1 MRGGEKLKVDL
12 GAIRRNFVNDGDRA
26 LMTVYLGKHADKY
39 LLAQEIMA
47 NLPRKIYWNWAA
59 ALLGPAWLF
68 YRKLYSWLI
77 IWLLLGL
84 TVDFVYF
91 AAPRLELII
100 SSEILGILA
109 KYYLPLS
116 LLYLLVTGLS
126 LGCWGT
132 HLYLRHAERL
142 VALYRSKAPASIA
155 AALLEAK
162 GNPGAGRVSAGVLL
176 ILFLYALTYWLAK
189 LWVSGSLPV

>member
-1 MRGGEKLKVDL
+1 MDL
-12 GAIRRNFVNDGDRA
+12 GAIRRNYANDGDKA
-26 LMTVYLGKHADKY
+26 LMTLYLGKNAEKY
-39 LLAQEIMA
+39 LLAQEIMP

-68 YRKLYSWLI
+68 YRKLFGWLFT
-77 IWLLLGL
+77 WLVLGL
-84 TVDFVYF
+84 AVDFVYF
-91 AAPRLELII
+91 AAPRMDRII
-100 SSEILGILA
+100 SPALLGILA
-109 KYYLPLS
+109 KYYVPLS
-116 LLYLLVTGLS
+116 LVYLLVTGIS

-132 HLYLRHAERL
+132 YLYLQHAERV

-162 GNPGAGRVSAGVLL
+162 GNPGVGRAVAGVLL